1 MKKIFVLILCLVA
14 LTSCSFSSE
23 NPTAS
28 TSENSDDVLIMATN
42 AYFPPYEYYDGNKIV
57 GIDVDIAE
65 AIAKKLGQQLK
76 VEDMEFDSVITS
88 VSTGKA
94 DIGLAGITVTDDRLQ
109 NINFSDTY
117 ATAVQSVIVKS
128 DSDIKKLED
137 LSKKMIGVQLNTTA
151 DILAVKDYGKNY
163 VNQYNNGND
172 AIIALTSGKIDA
184 VIIDNEPAKNF
195 VTANK
200 NLKILD
206 TNYAVEKYAIC
217 IAKENTE
224 LLEKINNA
232 LAELNADGTLKKIVD
247 NYILTD

>member
-28 TSENSDDVLIMATN
+28 TFENPDDVLIMATN

-128 DSDIKKLED
+128 DSNIKKLED
-137 LSKKMIGVQLNTTA
+137 LQKK
-151 DILAVKDYGKNY
+151 
-163 VNQYNNGND
+163 
-172 AIIALTSGKIDA
+172 
-184 VIIDNEPAKNF
+184 
-195 VTANK
+195 
-200 NLKILD
+200 
-206 TNYAVEKYAIC
+206 
-217 IAKENTE
+217 
-224 LLEKINNA
+224 
-232 LAELNADGTLKKIVD
+232 
-247 NYILTD
+247 